1 MRPIRVSYLL
11 ALLAVAALLGLPNLA
26 GAKGRRIFWSE
37 TELQGDDPPIP
48 QSKRIWARES
58 GDEPAGGYYNV
69 PTPLTEA
76 PIVDGLSKPGG
87 LYVDVLGGHIYWADS
102 ETRLISRSDLDG
114 DNVQSLTTTPEGTS
128 PQAVVY
134 DTLTELVIVSFFPRT
149 GLAIDVLN
157 RKLYWGVAI
166 DGEIRRSNV
175 DLSDD
180 GS

>member
-1 MRPIRVSYLL
+1 M
-11 ALLAVAALLGLPNLA
+11 
-26 GAKGRRIFWSE
+26 
-37 TELQGDDPPIP
+37 
-48 QSKRIWARES
+48 
-58 GDEPAGGYYNV
+58 
-69 PTPLTEA
+69 
-76 PIVDGLSKPGG
+76 
-87 LYVDVLGGHIYWADS
+87 
-102 ETRLISRSDLDG
+102 
-114 DNVQSLTTTPEGTS
+114 
-128 PQAVVY
+128 Y